1 MDNMSNEYISSFSHF
16 DQEFSPGNRL
26 IDSFSEQFSF
36 YHCPWN
42 IKNHIKNLDDT
53 VIEASLDPFSSIVV
67 SDANIKNSVATSILY
82 IHSYNKPIAK
92 TNHRAVNVTTTEA

>member
-36 YHCPWN
+36 HHHPQD
-42 IKNHIKNLDDT
+42 IKNYIKNLNDT
-53 VIEASLDPFSSIVV
+53 VIETSSDPFSSIV
-67 SDANIKNSVATSILY
+67 I
-82 IHSYNKPIAK
+82 
-92 TNHRAVNVTTTEA
+92 